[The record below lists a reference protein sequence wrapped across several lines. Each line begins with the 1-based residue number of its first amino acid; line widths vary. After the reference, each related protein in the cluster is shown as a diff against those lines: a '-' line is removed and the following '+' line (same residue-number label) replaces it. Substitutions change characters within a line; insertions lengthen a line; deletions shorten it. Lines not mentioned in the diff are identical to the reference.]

1 MPSQMDYIPSTKHQP
16 VYYPP
21 HNVPSTYAPNQ
32 GAGRPGR
39 PSANQ
44 IRTTIRARLYGTSVA
59 PSDNSRGG
67 RRHVAK
73 GFPPGVTPQPSAATT
88 ALDKGA
94 TGSAKGPSAPAYS
107 SRPRQK
113 RVVRSQVAG

>member
-1 MPSQMDYIPSTKHQP
+1 MPSQMDYIPSSKNQK

-21 HNVPSTYAPNQ
+21 HSVPSTYAPNQ

-59 PSDNSRGG
+59 PSDNSKGG
-67 RRHVAK
+67 RKHRQR
-73 GFPPGVTPQPSAATT
+73 GMPPGVTPQPPAANK
-88 ALDKGA
+88 ALDRDSH
-94 TGSAKGPSAPAYS
+94 GSAKGPSGAAYS